1 MAISVKQFKNLL
13 DCPEPQYQINVA
25 YNSDAQNGGSEICAG
40 NFTST
45 DVYGDFSSLADLY
58 TQGAQGNA
66 ATTDICEEG
75 MDVVFCIDY
84 TGSMSGAINGVK
96 AGISQI
102 ATEIA
107 SLSNNNYRLGLVTFD
122 GAQTTSSGHYAS
134 SPYYQA
140 LPQSQRHVGPN
151 PHGSGGN
158 LYITCQ
164 ELMALNNIGDAT
176 TGFTKNLNALATG
189 TNGSGNS
196 ATGMSLGEAIE
207 CGGQATY
214 DISQGFA
221 GQWRADVLKI
231 IIVITDDQ
239 SEESAAYFQNTVVPA
254 LDNQNIQ
261 VFHNTDLTSTGSSP
275 QTDLDNGRYKAAAN
289 DTTPAGIYISDLTY
303 TQTWYTNLITGIQN
317 LCEETTTYTCDPA
330 PAGWYADVPI
340 FAGTTV
346 AYYWDGSAW
355 TNSYACPAP
364 QYIVDVDIV
373 DAITNG
379 SVDAIPPLHPN
390 YLDSDTLR
398 FGPAVANTQFSATI
412 QCSVDSGY
420 QNLSLNV
427 SNVSDTAVIT
437 NTSVN
442 NGTLEVT
449 IQVTIGSNNST
460 ESIQINGTASQ
471 VQHTLDLSFHENI
484 NTTTD
489 INGNA
494 NTGPNGTA
502 YLVPVDPI
510 GGWTGSGTGAP
521 GQPSILSRQITATA
535 GTPITIEIQGE
546 PNPSDYTVEFSGYGV
561 VNPSPAALNPLLS
574 NAISAPNALVGDT
587 MSITFNM
594 PAYSGSAQ
602 VHLSGASR
610 QPIYRFTVY
619 SSETITGASIPAPTS
634 QIFLGYTGDQFNFS
648 KLLQLDPGYTNLNV
662 TGVVADLNYSG
673 NSALSNIQPTSNN
686 DGGECLV
693 TIPGSNGTS
702 AGIVINGTTDQI
714 DYDYVITINDTFSQA
729 SWNQVTLTGPAGS
742 AQSITATSINNGG
755 YSFNATSITGAPA
768 GLSATISNATSM
780 AIDLALANMPLGGGS
795 ATIEVRGSQT
805 QNSYNYTLNIQTDNP
820 VSGSFASSSTTLTGY
835 AGQIIPGTFTFNQA
849 PNTQYTSTGH
859 STSDNAIQN
868 LVYTGV
874 NQLFS
879 TNYEVQMPLG
889 GGSGTITCDDA
900 TSSTINYTY
909 NIHFDDSQFGNSGNI
924 SLTPVSPITIQSEA
938 GVQTNFSYAMTPSP
952 SYWEIALQPQNVT
965 VHDNNGNS
973 IPNSQV
979 SIGSLTNINSTKLIN
994 GTLTMPVGGGNAWV
1008 RPKGGVNN
1016 PRFDFVVTGATQ
1028 IGNTSILG
1036 TNPVT
1041 LSGQVGDSLT
1051 TTFNVVSTSGYSHD
1065 VTGVNISN
1073 SYNGAVTGS
1082 PTISDDMKIDVVM
1095 PVGGGSAT
1103 ATATGTSQTSTV
1115 FMNFNFAEDPTIA
1128 NEGQWDN
1135 NSLQFQGAPG
1145 TTHNM
1150 SNVWRSSPKVWG
1162 PLSQSSYSIVDTNTG
1177 LSSDPFPS
1185 SGAGRLRQ
1193 LQTVQGGN
1201 ASGIGGTFTMPS
1213 QSGNYTI
1220 TFNVTRLQNPTCEC
1234 IDTNPPL
1241 VAMQPEV
1248 NNNSAGYIE
1257 LTFSISCFPIISSIS
1272 VTKNG
1277 QLVPLIPT
1285 INSSQKTYRYN
1296 NLDSAT
1302 YAFTIQ
1308 YDDCTICCDS
1318 HTITETV
1325 TNSVFTTETTTRPDR
1340 DDIDDGDGL
1349 SDPSGPSQGGGGG
1362 GSGPGQP
1369 SREPEE
1375 TL

>member
-45 DVYGDFSSLADLY
+45 DVYGDFSSLSDLY
-58 TQGAQGNA
+58 TEGAQGNA
-66 ATTDICEEG
+66 STSDICEEG

-84 TGSMSGAINGVK
+84 TGSMQNAINGVK
-96 AGISQI
+96 NGIAQI
-102 ATEIA
+102 AAEIA
-107 SLSNNNYRLGLVTFD
+107 TLTNNNYRLGLVTFD
-122 GAQTTSSGHYAS
+122 GNTGTSSGNYGS

-140 LPQSQRHVGPN
+140 LPQSQRPVIPN
-151 PHGSGGN
+151 PHGSGSNYN

-189 TNGSGNS
+189 TNGNGNS

-221 GQWRADVLKI
+221 GQWRADVLKL

-239 SEESAAYFQNTVVPA
+239 SEESATYFANTVIPA
-254 LDNQNIQ
+254 CDNQNIQ
-261 VFHNTDLTSTGSSP
+261 VFHNTSKVQGYANDV
-275 QTDLDNGRYKAAAN
+275 GRYKAAAEN
-289 DTTPAGIYISDLTY
+289 TTPAGLYVPGLSFSG
-303 TQTWYTNLITGIQN
+303 TWTSSLITGIQN

-340 FAGTTV
+340 VAGSTV

-355 TNSYACPAP
+355 TNTYACPAP
-364 QYIVDVDIV
+364 QYVVDVDIV

-412 QCSVDSGY
+412 QCSVDSGW

-449 IQVTIGSNNST
+449 IQVTIGSNSSV
-460 ESIQINGTASQ
+460 ESIQINGSASR

-484 NTTTD
+484 NTTTNA
-489 INGNA
+489 NGNN

-502 YLVPVDPI
+502 YLVPVDPV

-535 GTPITIEIQGE
+535 GTPITIEIEGA
-546 PNPSDYTVEFSGYGV
+546 PNPSDYTVDFSGYGV
-561 VNPSPAALNPLLS
+561 VNPSPAALNTLLS

-610 QPIYRFTVY
+610 QPVYRFTVY
-619 SSETITGASIPAPTS
+619 ASETVTGASISGQSSYT
-634 QIFLGYTGDQFNFS
+634 FLGYTGDQFNFS
-648 KLLQLDPGYTNLNV
+648 TLLQLDAGYTNLQV
-662 TGVVADLNYSG
+662 STVAPNPNYAG
-673 NSALSNIQPTSNN
+673 NNAISNIQATPNN
-686 DGGECLV
+686 DGGQCLV
-693 TIPGSNGTS
+693 TMPASSGGS
-702 AGIVINGTTDQI
+702 AGIIIGGSTDQI
-714 DYDYVITINDTFSQA
+714 DYDYVITINDAFSQA
-729 SWNQVTLTGPAGS
+729 TWGQVTLTGPAGS
-742 AQSITATSINNGG
+742 AQSTTANSLNNAG
-755 YSFNATSITGAPA
+755 YSFNATSISGAPA

-780 AIDLALANMPLGGGS
+780 AIDLSVASMPLGGGS
-795 ATIEVRGSQT
+795 ATITVNGSQT
-805 QNSYNYTLNIQTDNP
+805 QNSYNYTLNIQTDVP
-820 VSGSFASSSTTLTGY
+820 VSGSWASSSTTLTGY
-835 AGQIIPGTFTFNQA
+835 AGQTISGTFTFNQA
-849 PNTQYTSTGH
+849 ANTQYTSTGH
-859 STSDNAIQN
+859 STSNNAIQN
-868 LVYTGV
+868 LSYTGA

-879 TNYEVQMPLG
+879 TNYEVVMPLG

-900 TSSTINYTY
+900 TSNAINYTY
-909 NIHFDDSQFGNSGNI
+909 NIYFDDGAFNNSNNI
-924 SLTPVSPITIQSEA
+924 IVSPASPITIQTEA
-938 GVQTNFSYAMTPSP
+938 GVTTSFSYCMMPSP
-952 SYWEIALQPQNVT
+952 SYWEVAQQLANITTHDGSGNAATANEIAIGAIAG
-965 VHDNNGNS
+965 NN
-973 IPNSQV
+973 PTCFY
-979 SIGSLTNINSTKLIN
+979 GS
-994 GTLTMPVGGGNAWV
+994 LTMPVGGGNGYV
-1008 RPKGGVNN
+1008 RPKGSVNN
-1016 PRFDFVVTGATQ
+1016 PDFDFVVTGATQ
-1028 IGNTSILG
+1028 ISNTSILG
-1036 TNPVT
+1036 ANPVT
-1041 LSGQVGDSLT
+1041 LTGKVGDNLSTQFDVASL
-1051 TTFNVVSTSGYSHD
+1051 SGFTHD

-1073 SYNGAVTGS
+1073 SYNGAVTGA
-1082 PTISDDMKIDVVM
+1082 PTVLDDMLIDITM
-1095 PVGGGSAT
+1095 PIGGGSAT
-1103 ATATGTSQTSTV
+1103 ATATGTSQTSVV

-1135 NSLQFQGAPG
+1135 NSIQFSGNPG

-1162 PLSQSSYSIVDTNTG
+1162 PFSQSSYSIVDTNSG
-1177 LSSDPFPS
+1177 LSSNPFPS

-1201 ASGIGGTFTMPS
+1201 SSAIGGTFTMPS

-1220 TFNVTRLQNPTCEC
+1220 TFNVTRLQNPPCEC
-1234 IDTNPPL
+1234 IEDYPPM

-1248 NNNSAGYIE
+1248 NGNNNGYIS
-1257 LTFSISCFPIISSIS
+1257 LTFTNACFPIISTIS
-1272 VTKNG
+1272 TTKDG
-1277 QLVPLIPT
+1277 VAVPLTHQNGNP
-1285 INSSQKTYRYN
+1285 NSSSKTYRWN
-1296 NLDSAT
+1296 NLEAAT

-1308 YDDCTICCDS
+1308 YDDCTVCCDS
-1318 HTITETV
+1318 HTITATLINH
-1325 TNSVFTTETTTRPDR
+1325 TFTTTTTTGR
-1340 DDIDDGDGL
+1340 DKV
-1349 SDPSGPSQGGGGG
+1349 
-1362 GSGPGQP
+1362 GPGP
-1369 SREPEE
+1369 VDGVDDADDDDDWNYEAP
-1375 TL
+1375 

>member
-45 DVYGDFSSLADLY
+45 DVYGDFASLSDLY

-66 ATTDICEEG
+66 STSDICEEG

-84 TGSMSGAINGVK
+84 TGSMSTAINGVK
-96 AGISQI
+96 AGIAQI
-102 ATEIA
+102 AAEIA

-122 GAQTTSSGHYAS
+122 GASGTSSGHYAS

-151 PHGSGGN
+151 PHVHGGN

-164 ELMALNNIGDAT
+164 ELMALNNIGDST

-189 TNGSGNS
+189 TGGNGNS
-196 ATGMSLGEAIE
+196 ATGMSLGENTE

-239 SEESAAYFQNTVVPA
+239 SEESATYFANTVIPA

-261 VFHNTDLTSTGSSP
+261 VFHNTSRAQGYPFDV
-275 QTDLDNGRYKAAAN
+275 DRYKAAAEN
-289 DTTPAGIYISDLTY
+289 TTPAGLYVPGLVFSN
-303 TQTWYTNLITGIQN
+303 TWTSSLITGIQN

-340 FAGTTV
+340 FAGSTV

-364 QYIVDVDIV
+364 QYTVDVDIV
-373 DAITNG
+373 DAINTPGG
-379 SVDAIPPLHPN
+379 SVDAISPLHPN

-420 QNLSLNV
+420 QNLSLIV

-460 ESIQINGTASQ
+460 ESIQINGSATQ

-484 NTTTD
+484 NTTTNA
-489 INGNA
+489 NGQS

-502 YLVPVDPI
+502 YLSAVTPP
-510 GGWTGSGTGAP
+510 GAWTGSGTGAP
-521 GQPSILSRQITATA
+521 NQPSILSRQITATA
-535 GTPITIEIQGE
+535 GTLITIELVGN
-546 PNPSDYTVEFSGYGV
+546 PNPSDYTVEFSGYSV
-561 VNPSPAALNPLLS
+561 VNPSPAALNTLLS
-574 NAISAPNALVGDT
+574 NAISAPGALAGDT
-587 MSITFNM
+587 MSISFNM

-610 QPIYRFTVY
+610 QPVYRFTVY
-619 SSETITGASIPAPTS
+619 ASETVTGASISGQSS
-634 QIFLGYTGDQFNFS
+634 QTFLGYTGDQFNFS
-648 KLLQLDPGYTNLNV
+648 QLLQLDAGYTNLQV
-662 TGVVADLNYSG
+662 STVAPNLNYTG
-673 NSALSNIQPTSNN
+673 NSAISNIQPTSNS
-686 DGGECLV
+686 DGGQCLV
-693 TIPGSNGTS
+693 TMPASSGGS
-702 AGIVINGTTDQI
+702 AGIIIGGSTDQI
-714 DYDYVITINDTFSQA
+714 DYDYVITINDAFSQA
-729 SWNQVTLTGPAGS
+729 SWSQVTLTGPVGS
-742 AQSITATSINNGG
+742 APSTTATSINNAG
-755 YSFNATSITGAPA
+755 YSFNATSISGAPA
-768 GLSATISNATSM
+768 GLSATISNNTSM
-780 AIDLALANMPLGGGS
+780 AIDLTVASMPLGGGS
-795 ATIEVRGSQT
+795 ATITVNGSQT
-805 QNSYNYTLNIQTDNP
+805 QNTYNYTLDIQTDNP
-820 VSGSFASSSTTLTGY
+820 VSGSWASSYTTLTGY
-835 AGQIIPGTFTFNQA
+835 ANQTLTGTFTFNQA
-849 PNTQYTSTGH
+849 ANTQYTSTGH

-868 LVYTGV
+868 IGYTGV

-879 TNYEVQMPLG
+879 TNYEVVMPLG

-900 TSSTINYTY
+900 TSNAINYTY
-909 NIHFDDSQFGNSGNI
+909 NIYFDASQFNNSNNI
-924 SLTPVSPITIQSEA
+924 ILSPASPITIQSEA
-938 GVQTNFSYAMTPSP
+938 GVGTSFSYCMMPSP
-952 SYWEIALQPQNVT
+952 SYWEIQQQLQNITTHDGSGNVATANEIAIGALA
-965 VHDNNGNS
+965 G
-973 IPNSQV
+973 
-979 SIGSLTNINSTKLIN
+979 TNPTCFY
-994 GTLTMPVGGGNAWV
+994 GTLTMPVGGGNGYV

-1016 PRFDFVVTGATQ
+1016 PNFDFVVTGATQ
-1028 IGNTSILG
+1028 ISNTAIVS

-1041 LSGQVGDSLT
+1041 VSGQAGTNHTFPIDVASLSGFT
-1051 TTFNVVSTSGYSHD
+1051 HD

-1073 SYNGAVTGS
+1073 SYNGAVTGA
-1082 PTISDDMKIDVVM
+1082 PTLQDDMLIDITM

-1103 ATATGTSQTSTV
+1103 ATATGTSQTSVV
-1115 FMNFNFAEDPTIA
+1115 FMNFNFAENAAIA

-1135 NSLQFQGAPG
+1135 NSLQFSGNPG
-1145 TTHNM
+1145 TTHQMN
-1150 SNVWRSSPKVWG
+1150 NVWRSSPKVWG
-1162 PLSQSSYSIVDTNTG
+1162 AFTQSSYTIVDTNSG
-1177 LSSDPFPS
+1177 LSSNPFPS

-1193 LQTVQGGN
+1193 LQTIQGGN
-1201 ASGIGGTFTMPS
+1201 SSSIGGTFTMPS

-1220 TFNVTRLQNPTCEC
+1220 TFNVTRLQNPPCEC

-1241 VAMQPEV
+1241 IAMQPEV
-1248 NNNSAGYIE
+1248 NGNSAGWIE
-1257 LTFSISCFPIISSIS
+1257 ITFSNACFPIISSIS
-1272 VTKNG
+1272 VTKDG

-1285 INSSQKTYRYN
+1285 ITSSSRTYRWN
-1296 NLDSAT
+1296 GLEAAD

-1308 YDDCTICCDS
+1308 YDDCTVCCDS
-1318 HTITETV
+1318 HTITQTL
-1325 TNSVFTTETTTRPDR
+1325 TNQIFTTSTTTGR
-1340 DDIDDGDGL
+1340 DKVSPIDDFEDDNGG
-1349 SDPSGPSQGGGGG
+1349 DPSNDPT
-1362 GSGPGQP
+1362 P
-1369 SREPEE
+1369 
-1375 TL
+1375 